1 MLTVALTGGIGCGK
15 STVCRLFSAL
25 NVPVIDTDTIAH
37 QLVKPGQPALKEI
50 AATFGNDILLEN
62 STLNRKA
69 LAKKIFNEPK
79 QRALLEAILHP
90 KIRRSVEQQ
99 LLTLKKSAYVI
110 IAIPLL
116 IETNQQS
123 TYDRVLVIDC
133 DEQLQRTRTMERD
146 DRSIEEV
153 EAIIEV
159 QASRQNRLSHAD
171 DIIENSHDMISL
183 KSQVEQRHHQYLELA
198 GTMNHHT

>member
-15 STVCRLFSAL
+15 STVCSLFSTL

-50 AATFGNDILLEN
+50 AATFGNDMLLEN

-69 LAKKIFNEPK
+69 LAKKIFNDPK
-79 QRALLEAILHP
+79 QRALLETILHP

-99 LLTLKKSAYVI
+99 LHTLKNSAYVI
-110 IAIPLL
+110 IAVPLL

-146 DRSIEEV
+146 NRSIEEI
-153 EAIIEV
+153 EAIIEAQV
-159 QASRQNRLSHAD
+159 SRQNRLSHAD
-171 DIIENSHDMISL
+171 EIIKNSHDIVSL
-183 KSQVEQRHHQYLELA
+183 KKQVEQCHLQYMDLA
-198 GTMNHHT
+198 STKNHHT